1 MNIVF
6 NSILIIYNSIASTP
20 ETEVPQSPPPP
31 FVQPPPPPK
40 PKTPPRIKPELEY
53 TLLIVN
59 KLLFDSILNVDVED
73 TVISIVPSKTL
84 VKWGLKGGRMLIEN
98 ITEQDYE
105 KISDAV
111 STMVFKRQAIHI
123 KSHGEL
129 MANAD
134 KNPVNLKLPK
144 TTSIL
149 QLCVIPDTW
158 H

>member
-1 MNIVF
+1 MKP
-6 NSILIIYNSIASTP
+6 IASAP
-20 ETEVPQSPPPP
+20 QTEAPQSQPPP

-40 PKTPPRIKPELEY
+40 PKTPPRSKPELEY

-73 TVISIVPSKTL
+73 TVISIVPTKTL
-84 VKWGLKGGRMLIEN
+84 VKCGIKGGRMLTEH
-98 ITEQDYE
+98 ITEQEYE

-111 STMVFKRQAIHI
+111 STMVFRRQAIHI

-134 KNPVNLKLPK
+134 KNPINLKLPK